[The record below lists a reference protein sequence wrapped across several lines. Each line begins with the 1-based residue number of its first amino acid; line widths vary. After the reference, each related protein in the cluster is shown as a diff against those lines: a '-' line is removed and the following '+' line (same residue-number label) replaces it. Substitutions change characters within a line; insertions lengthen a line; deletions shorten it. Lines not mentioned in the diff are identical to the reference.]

1 MRSMPLVTRTL
12 TNAGAPL
19 YAPGG
24 VLLANKRIRIDLI
37 DSMGNL
43 TDAWD
48 ALSGERVG
56 GAAAVV
62 VTDAAAEF
70 SVDLWPNA
78 RGNRSTR
85 YRCTVD
91 HPGFRD
97 IRGVIEE
104 GPLPL
109 QWVDFTAAGAIL
121 TPMETG
127 LLAEYLARIEAA
139 KVAAEAAA
147 SAAAAAG
154 GVTPI
159 EVGALALSG
168 HSAVALDLDGRLVP
182 ASCLNFSHV
191 NAVLGVVGG
200 AHAAGDNALVQTSYA
215 LEHSGWSWTPSTPVL
230 VGAAGQMVQS
240 LPPGA
245 LFSQVIGQA
254 ISPTRVLIDV
264 HPPLLL

>member
-1 MRSMPLVTRTL
+1 MPLVTRTL

-56 GAAAVV
+56 GAAAVI

-91 HPGFRD
+91 HPGFRE

-104 GPLPL
+104 GAVPLP
-109 QWVDFTAAGAIL
+109 WTDFTAAGAVL

-127 LLAEYLARIEAA
+127 VLAEYLARIEAA
-139 KVAAEAAA
+139 KTSAED
-147 SAAAAAG
+147 AAAAAISAAGGPPG
-154 GVTPI
+154 GVSPS
-159 EVGALALSG
+159 GALLFVNRLSEFSSSPAAQADARENLG
-168 HSAVALDLDGRLVP
+168 LSVIDGGT
-182 ASCLNFSHV
+182 F
-191 NAVLGVVGG
+191 
-200 AHAAGDNALVQTSYA
+200 
-215 LEHSGWSWTPSTPVL
+215 
-230 VGAAGQMVQS
+230 
-240 LPPGA
+240 
-245 LFSQVIGQA
+245 F
-254 ISPTRVLIDV
+254 
-264 HPPLLL
+264 

>member
-1 MRSMPLVTRTL
+1 MPLVTRTL

-62 VTDAAAEF
+62 VTDSAAEF

-91 HPGFRD
+91 HPGFRE

-154 GVTPI
+154 G
-159 EVGALALSG
+159 
-168 HSAVALDLDGRLVP
+168 
-182 ASCLNFSHV
+182 
-191 NAVLGVVGG
+191 
-200 AHAAGDNALVQTSYA
+200 
-215 LEHSGWSWTPSTPVL
+215 
-230 VGAAGQMVQS
+230 
-240 LPPGA
+240 
-245 LFSQVIGQA
+245 
-254 ISPTRVLIDV
+254 
-264 HPPLLL
+264 